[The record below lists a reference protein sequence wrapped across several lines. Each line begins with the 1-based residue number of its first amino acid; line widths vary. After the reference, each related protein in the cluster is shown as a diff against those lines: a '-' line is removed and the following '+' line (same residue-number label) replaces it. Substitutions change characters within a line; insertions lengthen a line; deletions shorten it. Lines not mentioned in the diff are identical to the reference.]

1 MKIRKRRSSCD
12 PIANVIV
19 ISGAIRDLKNQIIR
33 LILAARQRVAS

>member
-1 MKIRKRRSSCD
+1 
-12 PIANVIV
+12 V